1 MCPPSLRGVSL
12 PPDNEPLL
20 DILSPVLAMQI
31 TRAADYAVR
40 VLVYLASRPEGEKV
54 PLAALVHATGVSESF
69 LSKVLQRLVHTGMV
83 TSHRGTGGG
92 FCLRELP
99 EKITLLDVIE
109 SIEGPLELNVC
120 LGSGQG
126 CDREGW
132 CGTHSVWQQAQE
144 ALRDV
149 LRRATIEELETATV
163 RNLRTLEGASAN
175 PGERLVEQVES

>member
-1 MCPPSLRGVSL
+1 M
-12 PPDNEPLL
+12 
-20 DILSPVLAMQI
+20 
-31 TRAADYAVR
+31 
-40 VLVYLASRPEGEKV
+40 
-54 PLAALVHATGVSESF
+54 PLAALVHATSVSESF

-92 FCLRELP
+92 FCLKELP

-132 CGTHSVWQQAQE
+132 CGTHSVWHQAQE
-144 ALRDV
+144 RSETGCVEPPSRSSQERRREICVCWKALQQIRV
-149 LRRATIEELETATV
+149 NV
-163 RNLRTLEGASAN
+163 W
-175 PGERLVEQVES
+175 